1 MSKLVVI
8 FESKELTQADYDN
21 VLAEMGE
28 RLANSNRPVHIAFQ
42 KGDSWCVVDVWE
54 SEEAMADF
62 AMNVIM
68 PAFSKIGVPAPQ
80 PQVFPLHNLMNG

>member
-8 FESKELTQADYDN
+8 FESKELTQAQYDS
-21 VLAEMGE
+21 VLVEMGE
-28 RLANSNRPVHIAFQ
+28 KLANANRPIHIAFQ

-54 SEEAMADF
+54 SEEALNDF
-62 AMNVIM
+62 AMNVII
-68 PAFSKIGVPAPQ
+68 PAFTKLGIQPPQ